1 MSKYFKSFYGSCL
14 VEKGSPLGEWD
25 CPSCDFKNYI
35 DPTKIDVIPSKLKAV
50 CESCG
55 EIFIVKVVGSF
66 AGYLNPCEVRHV

>member
-1 MSKYFKSFYGSCL
+1 MPNYFKSFYGSCL

-55 EIFIVKVVGSF
+55 ESFIVEVEGSLVGC
-66 AGYLNPCEVRHV
+66 LNICEAKHV